1 MAKTPAKTPAKTK
14 TRVKGA
20 VAKTR
25 AKTRFKG
32 NSRTTIPELVTGVR
46 FHRTKY
52 LAEIGL
58 GLQGKGKVVH
68 IGCFPTWQEAARA
81 FDAVAKVARGA

>member
-1 MAKTPAKTPAKTK
+1 MLVVLCSLSFFHATVRDQIDSSLFFCST
-14 TRVKGA
+14 
-20 VAKTR
+20 
-25 AKTRFKG
+25 
-32 NSRTTIPELVTGVR
+32 NSRPTIPEWVTGVR
-46 FHRTKY
+46 FHQKKY

-58 GLQGKGKVVH
+58 GLQGKGNVVH